1 MPEITLRSRLRGPE
15 KSSCNQAQSWWPPK
29 EKEQP
34 EPTEWHRIWVIIEN
48 PTDDDPGAIEEAQ
61 YAVAGLE
68 VLLADLDGRV
78 FATRQLDPDDD
89 PATVR
94 ANRFAR
100 NARGGRA
107 RLSFPIMELPNRG
120 GVGPQ
125 PPR

>member
-1 MPEITLRSRLRGPE
+1 M
-15 KSSCNQAQSWWPPK
+15 
-29 EKEQP
+29 
-34 EPTEWHRIWVIIEN
+34 IIEN
-48 PTDDDPGAIEEAQ
+48 PTDDNPGAIEEAQ

-78 FATRQLDPDDD
+78 FATRQLDLDDD

-94 ANRFAR
+94 ANCFAR

-107 RLSFPIMELPNRG
+107 RLSFPIMELSNRG